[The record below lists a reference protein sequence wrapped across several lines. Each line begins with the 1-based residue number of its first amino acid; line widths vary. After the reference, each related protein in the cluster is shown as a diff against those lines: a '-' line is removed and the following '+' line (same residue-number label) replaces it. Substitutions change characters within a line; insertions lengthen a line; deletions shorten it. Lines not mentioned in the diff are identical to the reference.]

1 MHKIL
6 FKLIIFLFNKS
17 PKIKEDILR
26 YIAKDE
32 LLKEELVNTKKE
44 VVKEEQQLSEQL
56 KEKRIEEFLKVEKGD
71 VIYAKVPDN
80 FYKNAEKDKLVR
92 PWIVIDKQD
101 DKLIVVARSTSKR
114 NMELKDLDCML
125 FVKKEDDTFND
136 RIW

>member
-1 MHKIL
+1 MYKIL
-6 FKLIIFLFNKS
+6 FKLIIFLLNKS

-71 VIYAKVPDN
+71 VIYAKVPVN
-80 FYKNAEKDKLVR
+80 FY
-92 PWIVIDKQD
+92 
-101 DKLIVVARSTSKR
+101 
-114 NMELKDLDCML
+114 
-125 FVKKEDDTFND
+125 
-136 RIW
+136 